1 MHGTDEV
8 RPRVQRKSH
17 EDIGLGHVM
26 LKGASIIGSEH
37 RCTAMQVPH
46 QVSFAVTEN
55 TVTKDQ
61 IMHPPADVDGIDLDV
76 TKVRERR
83 SNRCDGFV
91 QEDHASLKAPS
102 REPTDFYRRKH
113 PTRESALMEKN
124 KAASLNTTRPDFRE
138 YLIREVRL
146 D

>member
-1 MHGTDEV
+1 MFE
-8 RPRVQRKSH
+8 
-17 EDIGLGHVM
+17 
-26 LKGASIIGSEH
+26 GASIIWIEP
-37 RCTAMQVPH
+37 RFAAVQVPH
-46 QVSFAVTEN
+46 QVSFAVAGN
-55 TVTKDQ
+55 PVTKDQ

-113 PTRESALMEKN
+113 LTRQSALMEKN
-124 KAASLNTTRPDFRE
+124 KAVSLKTTRPEFKE
-138 YLIREVRL
+138 YLIPE
-146 D
+146 